1 MKQTLTTNQ
10 VADILLRDDN
20 AKWSYEAAHALAE
33 HYEEM
38 EQESGEEMELDAVA
52 IRCEWTEY
60 KTAHEIAEAYD
71 IAFDGDESDVEDE
84 VIDYIL
90 DRSYLIKLPK
100 GVGYLVRQF

>member
-10 VADILLRDDN
+10 VAHILLRDDN

-33 HYEEM
+33 HYEDIERDL
-38 EQESGEEMELDAVA
+38 GEETELDAVA
-52 IRCEWTEY
+52 IRCDWTEY

-71 IAFDGDESDVEDE
+71 IAFDGDEVDVEDE
-84 VIDYIL
+84 VTEYIQH
-90 DRSYLIKLPK
+90 RSYLIKLPK